1 MCLFMSMKCILIKIT
16 FDIDINNNELVEC
29 SSFMLLELYYLHFL
43 HFVGW
48 GSKFGAFLDDN

>member
-1 MCLFMSMKCILIKIT
+1 MSMKCILIKIT